1 MGAFDSERNNVLWWM
16 LGPVVIVL
24 LGGALDGMAHLGTSA
39 ADSRVKLLSEAS
51 AEEANLD
58 DLRAKLSNYNIFFD
72 RQKQR
77 EDCAQELDSELKKA
91 EKLSQNLLSLRK
103 KKAALLSD
111 NEALGNAFVAYRKTA
126 IQQVWQE
133 GAGESYDSLK
143 TTDGKEYRA
152 VVIKRITMEGM
163 EGMEVAH
170 ESGRATI
177 FYRKLSPAI
186 QSHFRWV
193 EAEQLK

>member
-1 MGAFDSERNNVLWWM
+1 MGAFDSEHNSVLWWM

-24 LGGALDGMAHLGTSA
+24 LGGALDGMAHLGLSV
-39 ADSRVKLLSEAS
+39 ADSRIKLLSEAS

-58 DLRAKLSNYNIFFD
+58 DLKARLSNYNSFFD
-72 RQKQR
+72 KQKQR
-77 EDCAQELDSELKKA
+77 EECAQELDAQLRKA
-91 EKLSQNLLSLRK
+91 EKLSQNLLSVRAK
-103 KKAALLSD
+103 KSALLAE

-126 IQQVWQE
+126 LQQVWCE
-133 GAGESYDSLK
+133 GAGQSYASLK

-152 VVIKRITMEGM
+152 VVIKRITC

-177 FYRKLSPAI
+177 LYQQLSPAI

-193 EAEQLK
+193 EAEQFK

>member
-1 MGAFDSERNNVLWWM
+1 MGAFDTERNNVLWWM

-24 LGGALDGMAHLGTSA
+24 LGGALDGMAHLGISA
-39 ADSRVKLLSEAS
+39 ADSRFKLRSEAS
-51 AEEANLD
+51 ATESNLD
-58 DLRAKLSNYNIFFD
+58 DLRAKLRNYNIFFD
-72 RQKQR
+72 RHKQR
-77 EDCAQELDSELKKA
+77 EECAQELDSALKKA
-91 EKLSQNLLSLRK
+91 EKLSQNLLSLGAK
-103 KKAALLSD
+103 KSTLIAD

-133 GAGESYDSLK
+133 GAGQFYDSLK

-163 EGMEVAH
+163 EVAH

-177 FYRKLSPAI
+177 LYRKLSSDI
-186 QSHFRWV
+186 QSRFRWV
-193 EAEQLK
+193 EAEQFK

>member
-1 MGAFDSERNNVLWWM
+1 MGAFDTERNNVLWWM

-24 LGGALDGMAHLGTSA
+24 LGGALDGMAHLGISA

-51 AEEANLD
+51 AEEVNLD
-58 DLRAKLSNYNIFFD
+58 DLRAKLNNYNIFFD
-72 RQKQR
+72 TQKQR

-91 EKLSQNLLSLRK
+91 EKLSQNLLSVRAK
-103 KKAALLSD
+103 KSALLTD
-111 NEALGNAFVAYRKTA
+111 NESLGNAFVAYRKAA
-126 IQQVWQE
+126 IQQLWQE
-133 GAGESYDSLK
+133 GVGRSYDSLK

-152 VVIKRITMEGM
+152 VVIKRITR

-177 FYRKLSPAI
+177 LYRKLPPDI

-193 EAEQLK
+193 EAEQFK